1 MRWFTT
7 VHDSEEVEPAGGG
20 KAQAAGG
27 KSHCGWKRKARG
39 GCHFLGLGFFKI
51 WFIVNRFG

>member
-39 GCHFLGLGFFKI
+39 GCLFFRFSFFFKDL
-51 WFIVNRFG
+51 V